1 MLLELCVVGEH
12 LGMCI
17 GLNKRVVTVV
27 ELVVCE
33 RWWSRACDTQ
43 PTDAGDWSFSHV
55 CLSALD
61 GADTKLQWSGVN
73 IVC

>member
-17 GLNKRVVTVV
+17 GLNERVVKVV

-33 RWWSRACDTQ
+33 RWWSRACD
-43 PTDAGDWSFSHV
+43 PKPADAGDGGFASRCIGVFNR
-55 CLSALD
+55 
-61 GADTKLQWSGVN
+61 ADAKLQWSGVN
-73 IVC
+73 IVF